1 MTWDGTVCAC
11 GNHKE
16 RETLLCG
23 ECERAFMDTPEM
35 RTYLHPA
42 SRWQARRSAAI
53 VLLALA
59 RRRPRAWAGVVNR
72 IEGLATENTENTEER
87 IGDETE

>member
-1 MTWDGTVCAC
+1 MSWEGTVCAC

-23 ECERAFMDTPEM
+23 DCEGAFMDTPEM
-35 RTYLHPA
+35 RMYLHPG
-42 SRWQARRSAAI
+42 SRWQARRNAAI

-59 RRRPRAWAGVVNR
+59 RRRPRAWGVKKKV
-72 IEGLATENTENTEER
+72 
-87 IGDETE
+87 